1 MVLDHL
7 FQQLTKLGLLFLGH
21 AGVGW
26 AGDALCVAL
35 LPCVRWARLRSLE
48 PLCMLPCHCIGSDH
62 LFQQLTKPGGG
73 WLGIIGLG
81 CSLLVW
87 YWAVLSW
94 ETLPCV
100 CWALF
105 MVFSLHFGFGS

>member
-1 MVLDHL
+1 MVSDHQ

-21 AGVGW
+21 VGVGW

-62 LFQQLTKPGGG
+62 LFQQLKK
-73 WLGIIGLG
+73 LG
-81 CSLLVW
+81 
-87 YWAVLSW
+87 VLS
-94 ETLPCV
+94 LG
-100 CWALF
+100 
-105 MVFSLHFGFGS
+105 HFGVGWRHWIGSFFVRLVLGGVELSDFALCWVGLY